1 MWFAQ
6 KTDESPMGAV
16 VHNFII
22 DKDGNKKLQ
31 YLKTVENEDGS
42 IHQIVTDEDTGDPDL
57 K

>member
-1 MWFAQ
+1 
-6 KTDESPMGAV
+6 MGAI
-16 VHNFII
+16 VHNFIT